1 MRSISEKNHK
11 FGKIQIFFI
20 SSVSIQA
27 MSNEYFYE
35 ILDHGS
41 VELLDSM
48 ASDLDVVNAAKVS
61 FAARKDEIDESCI
74 GLINYLMKNKH
85 ATPFEH
91 SVFKFH
97 VKAPIFVTREWMRHR
112 WSSFN
117 EMSMRYHK
125 PDQID
130 YYVPSIENIR
140 KQIGKPGAYTFE
152 QIEDQKV
159 INEFYLTI
167 QNTINM
173 ANWGY
178 HSLVDIGVAKEIA
191 RCVLP
196 VTQYTEF
203 IWTVNAR
210 SLINFISL
218 RNDSNA
224 QYEINEYAVAIED
237 VFAKKM
243 PITYEAFVTSGRV
256 AI

>member
-1 MRSISEKNHK
+1 
-11 FGKIQIFFI
+11 
-20 SSVSIQA
+20 

-35 ILDHGS
+35 VLDHGS
-41 VELLDSM
+41 IELLDSM

-61 FAARKDEIDESCI
+61 FAARKAEIDESCV

-130 YYVPSIENIR
+130 YYTPAYDKIR
-140 KQIGKPGAYTFE
+140 KQIGKPGAYSFE
-152 QIEDQKV
+152 EISDPEVKDASYSIFQQ
-159 INEFYLTI
+159 TI
-167 QNTINM
+167 LQADEAYYKLID
-173 ANWGY
+173 
-178 HSLVDIGVAKEIA
+178 LGVAKEIA

-218 RNDSNA
+218 RNDANA
-224 QYEINEYAVAIED
+224 QYEINEYAVAIEN

-243 PITYEAFVTSGRV
+243 PISHESFVESGRV